1 MPDAVATIIIP
12 NYDGMPYLPA
22 LLSSLAAQSERRF
35 ETVVV
40 DDRSPD
46 ESCEY
51 LRRAWPQ
58 VRLIRNERNLGFA
71 GSCNAGLRSAATEYV
86 ALLNND
92 THVDREWLRE
102 GLRPF
107 ERAEVGSVA
116 SLVLLAAP
124 PHLIDS
130 AGDVF
135 SVAGGAVKR
144 GHPQP
149 ADHAA
154 ELSQRCLSACG
165 ASAFYRRA
173 CLERVGYLDEA
184 FESYYEDVELGLRLA
199 WAGYECAFAA
209 RSICYHHLSSSYNP
223 RGWRYH
229 FNSARNAEIVW
240 QAHLPKSLRRKFAMA
255 HLAFVALQAANKY
268 RQGCLR
274 PYVAGKLAAARMRDQ
289 ILAKRKAIESYARIN
304 ADQLEERLV
313 RDWWTLHVADRR
325 RSARGSAGRS

>member
-1 MPDAVATIIIP
+1 MPDAVATIIVP
-12 NYDGMPYLPA
+12 NYYGMRFLPA
-22 LLSSLAAQSERRF
+22 LMASLSQQSERRF

-40 DDRSPD
+40 DDASGD

-51 LRRAWPQ
+51 LRREWPR
-58 VRLIRNERNLGFA
+58 VRVIRNERNLGFA
-71 GSCNAGLRSAATEYV
+71 RSCNVGLRAAGTEFV

-92 THVDREWLRE
+92 TYLDREWLGE

-144 GHPQP
+144 GHLQP
-149 ADHAA
+149 AEQAA
-154 ELSQRCLSACG
+154 ELSERCLSACG

-173 CLERVGYLDEA
+173 ALEGVGLLDEA

-199 WAGYECAFAA
+199 WAGYECALAA
-209 RSICYHHLSSSYNP
+209 RSICYHHLSASYNP

-240 QAHLPKSLRRKFAMA
+240 QAHLPGSLRRKYAAA
-255 HLAFVALQAANKY
+255 HLAFLAMQAANKY

-274 PYVAGKLAAARMRDQ
+274 PYVAGKLAAARMGGHIR
-289 ILAKRKAIESYARIN
+289 AKREAIESYARISGE
-304 ADQLEERLV
+304 QLEERLE
-313 RDWWTLHVADRR
+313 RDWWTLHVWGRR
-325 RSARGSAGRS
+325 RAASGITERS